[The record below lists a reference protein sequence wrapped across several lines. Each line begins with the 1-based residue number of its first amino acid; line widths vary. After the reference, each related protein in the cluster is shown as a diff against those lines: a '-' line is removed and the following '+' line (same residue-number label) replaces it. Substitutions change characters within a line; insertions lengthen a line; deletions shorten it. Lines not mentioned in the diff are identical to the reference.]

1 MSVSWRLFA
10 FDVFKSG
17 SAKAAR
23 WLAEEMFC
31 SVTTKHGSVLRH
43 LWSEKWHWDFMS
55 PWTKYTIVFPPLIN
69 NNITTHTTLNNK
81 TLIKMAASA
90 LDLTR
95 NFVSIPPCH
104 RGTTNIT
111 DILYFQSLYT
121 IPAAWVLSIAPHFYA
136 ASLGKFDNKSPR
148 AYTKES
154 SSDQSIDKATKER
167 IIRAEGAQ
175 QNGFENIGLFAAA
188 VVAGNIARLDNW
200 TLNAL
205 TGGYLLSR
213 VAYNLLYINNTTD
226 ALGECILKLLAM
238 LYEC

>member
-1 MSVSWRLFA
+1 
-10 FDVFKSG
+10 
-17 SAKAAR
+17 
-23 WLAEEMFC
+23 
-31 SVTTKHGSVLRH
+31 
-43 LWSEKWHWDFMS
+43 MS

-69 NNITTHTTLNNK
+69 NNITTHTTLNSK

-95 NFVSIPPCH
+95 NFVSIPPSCH

-111 DILYFQSLYT
+111 DISYFQSLYT

-226 ALGECILKLLAM
+226 ALGGCILKLLAM